1 MLKLSTKSWISS
13 FNAQG
18 SRGIIVAVQLWA
30 VKIYVAAME
39 ALTKK
44 YPRKLEIKKNLFD
57 NHNQGFFFLVK
68 IPQVGVLARILCNQ
82 KRRIP
87 RKQPGPSVAT
97 QSRLNNNSG
106 WSGFTHTMHSH
117 RRSTFRTPVLYL
129 SHSDSEVSRHTVHNS
144 TLTFTVTASI
154 HTNYQNQTPPSRH
167 SQISLYKS

>member
-57 NHNQGFFFLVK
+57 NHNQGFFFLVQ
-68 IPQVGVLARILCNQ
+68 IPQVGVVARIL
-82 KRRIP
+82 
-87 RKQPGPSVAT
+87 
-97 QSRLNNNSG
+97 
-106 WSGFTHTMHSH
+106 
-117 RRSTFRTPVLYL
+117 
-129 SHSDSEVSRHTVHNS
+129 
-144 TLTFTVTASI
+144 SI
-154 HTNYQNQTPPSRH
+154 
-167 SQISLYKS
+167 K